1 MAPSLIN
8 VLYEWRN
15 TDNTKDHLEV
25 YEPSYQYQCGIKP
38 LESFQINSVL
48 WFGDDYDYGDDYD
61 LDSMKESALI
71 ESWRKVWGEFFF
83 KMISINKDED

>member
-1 MAPSLIN
+1 METELGETNLHRKRLPSRQI
-8 VLYEWRN
+8 RHARRH
-15 TDNTKDHLEV
+15 TIHH
-25 YEPSYQYQCGIKP
+25 I
-38 LESFQINSVL
+38 ESFQINSVL

-83 KMISINKDED
+83 KKISINKDED